1 MSNRYFVDFG
11 LLRKRV
17 VLTGGKSG
25 AAFRCKRWVLDA
37 RREIQD
43 LNGSRENKA
52 YNSICIECLSDD
64 ILRTN
69 SDEVQKYGKLSMQRR
84 DEARCRRWWKRLW
97 KLNSTLLFA
106 LKLILD
112 TCEKIP
118 SSSCI
123 VVVEF

>member
-1 MSNRYFVDFG
+1 M
-11 LLRKRV
+11 
-17 VLTGGKSG
+17 TGGKSG

-37 RREIQD
+37 RRGIQA

-52 YNSICIECLSDD
+52 CKRICIECLSDV

-69 SDEVQKYGKLSMQRR
+69 SDEVQKYGKLSIR
-84 DEARCRRWWKRLW
+84 DETKQAVGDRGRDCG
-97 KLNSTLLFA
+97 NSTHRCYLA
-106 LKLILD
+106 LKTILD
-112 TCEKIP
+112 ICEKVS